1 MPKKKMKAKKNS
13 TAAQMEN
20 TLAEWDGIINARNKP
35 LKKVKVKKY
44 KLLQEN
50 YSPHAWAAI
59 LLALDVVPMEQI
71 QHVATAD
78 PMVAVDVIN
87 KLKIREIE
95 ISVVGIKAIREA

>member
-1 MPKKKMKAKKNS
+1 MKAKKNS

-20 TLAEWDGIINARNKP
+20 TLAECDGIINARNKP

-50 YSPHAWAAI
+50 YSPHAWAA
-59 LLALDVVPMEQI
+59 LLLNLELIPTKQI
-71 QHVATAD
+71 QCIATD
-78 PMVAVDVIN
+78 NPTELIKLVE

-95 ISVVGIKAIREA
+95 ISTIGIKAIREA